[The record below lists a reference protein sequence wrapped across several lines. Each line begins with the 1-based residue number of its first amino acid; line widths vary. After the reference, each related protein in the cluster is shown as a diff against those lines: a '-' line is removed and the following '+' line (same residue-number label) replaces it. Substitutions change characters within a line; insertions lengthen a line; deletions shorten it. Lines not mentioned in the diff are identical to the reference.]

1 MALESLSSSGSAHSV
16 VPVGPTSPG
25 NRIVALDVLR
35 GFALLGILFVNI
47 MHFSGVA
54 SVGQEWT
61 GFADK
66 AVQGFIQFFVR
77 SKFLTMFAM
86 LFGIGF
92 AMQIA
97 RLEEKTGHYLW
108 TYGRRLLVLCLFGV
122 AHNVLDP
129 AEVLY
134 GYAIFG
140 AFLLLFRRVSLK
152 ALLLWAL
159 LLMPLPYL
167 HAAIVST
174 LATAETPSQVLE
186 EAEQTEQQT
195 NQQVEIEDED
205 TDSGNSWN
213 PYAGERAIR
222 VHSEGDLSEVLAYNI
237 QFFINRHTSSWVNY
251 LWGGPVLLPLMLLGV
266 FIGRRRIMERIHDE
280 IPLLRKAFWIGLGFG
295 IAGTWFSKILFGW
308 AAMAD
313 WDPWI
318 GFAGNMLRVLA
329 NWGMALGYGAG
340 IVLLIQRDFWK
351 KCLAPLQAVGRLALT
366 NYLLQTLICTTL
378 FYAYGL
384 GLYGMFGPA
393 AAGLLAIAIY
403 LFQVAL
409 SLLWTRRFQFGPA
422 EWLWRSITYGRL
434 QPMRIT

>member
-1 MALESLSSSGSAHSV
+1 MALESSSSGSTQSAAW
-16 VPVGPTSPG
+16 VGPTSPG

-54 SVGQEWT
+54 SLGQEWT

-97 RLEEKTGHYLW
+97 RLEEKTGQYLW
-108 TYGRRLLVLCLFGV
+108 TYGRRLLVLLLFGV
-122 AHNVLDP
+122 AHLTLDP

-134 GYAIFG
+134 GYAISG
-140 AFLLLFRRVSLK
+140 AVLLLFRRVSLK

-159 LLMPLPYL
+159 LVMPLPYL
-167 HAAIVST
+167 HTAIVST

-195 NQQVEIEDED
+195 NQQVENEDED

-213 PYAGERAIR
+213 PYAGERAVR

-237 QFFINRHTSSWVNY
+237 QFSVTRHTSSWVNY
-251 LWGGPVLLPLMLLGV
+251 LWGVPVLLPLMLVGA

-295 IAGTWFSKILFGW
+295 IAGTWFSQVLFGW
-308 AAMAD
+308 AAMAG
-313 WDPWI
+313 WDPWV
-318 GFAGNMLRVLA
+318 GFAGSLLWVLA
-329 NWGMALGYGAG
+329 GWSMALGYAAG
-340 IVLLIQRDFWK
+340 IVLLVQRDFWK

-384 GLYGMFGPA
+384 GLYGKFGPA
-393 AAGLLAIAIY
+393 TAALLAIAIY

-409 SLLWTRRFQFGPA
+409 SLLWTRRFRFGPA

>member
-1 MALESLSSSGSAHSV
+1 MALESSSSRSTHSAAW
-16 VPVGPTSPG
+16 VGPTAPG

-47 MHFSGVA
+47 MSFSGIA
-54 SVGQEWT
+54 SLGQEWT

-77 SKFLTMFAM
+77 GKFLSLFAI

-92 AMQIA
+92 VMQIA

-108 TYGRRLLVLCLFGV
+108 TYGRRLLVLYLFGV
-122 AHNVLDP
+122 AHRVLDP

-134 GYAIFG
+134 GYAICG
-140 AFLLLFRRVSLK
+140 ALLLLFRRVSLK

-159 LLMPLPYL
+159 LLVPLPYL
-167 HAAIVST
+167 HTAIVST
-174 LATAETPSQVLE
+174 LATVEPSSQVLE

-195 NQQVEIEDED
+195 NQQVEDEDED

-213 PYAGERAIR
+213 PYAGERAVR

-237 QFFINRHTSSWVNY
+237 QFSVTRATSSWVNY
-251 LWGGPVLLPLMLLGV
+251 LWGPPVLLPLLLVGA
-266 FIGRRRIMERIHDE
+266 FIGRRRIIERIHDE

-295 IAGTWFSKILFGW
+295 IAGTWFGKVLFGW
-308 AAMAD
+308 AAMD
-313 WDPWI
+313 GWDPWLW
-318 GFAGNMLRVLA
+318 FAGSVLWVLA
-329 NWGMALGYGAG
+329 SWSMALGYAAG
-340 IVLLIQRDFWK
+340 IVLLVQRNFWQL
-351 KCLAPLQAVGRLALT
+351 CLRPLQAVGRLALT

-378 FYAYGL
+378 FYSYGL
-384 GLYGMFGPA
+384 GLYGKVGPA
-393 AAGLLAIAIY
+393 VAALLAIAIY
-403 LFQVAL
+403 LLQVAL
-409 SLLWTRRFQFGPA
+409 SSFWVRRFQFGPA